1 MKKLIANLLPHQVQT
16 VEFVKYRHYSL
27 IGHHMGLGKT
37 LCSIAS
43 YINEGNFCLIVCPAF
58 LKYNW
63 ESEFKK
69 FTSSCKVKVINTQK
83 DLVEAMTANVAII
96 NYERL
101 SLAEELFKRADFVIA
116 DEAHMLKNL
125 EAKRTQ
131 LFHNYVKAFRPERL
145 QLLSGTAIKN
155 RVEEFYSLL
164 VLLSYTKHKTNGKDV
179 NVSYRNQYQFSR
191 HFSNEIVFKIFRGGR
206 EVTIRKFEGLRN
218 EEELRSLLK
227 DKYIRFKDDILK
239 DLPELQS
246 KVVYV
251 KYDYN
256 DKDLQAALENE
267 LSNTDG
273 HISKVKAGSALAKA
287 PFTIDYA
294 KSLHEETGS
303 PIVIFCDHVESVQ
316 TIAAGL
322 KNSAVITGAT
332 SMEKR
337 NDIVNQF
344 QAGKL
349 TYLVATIG
357 AASVGLTLTQANH
370 LIFNSLSWVPANNAQ
385 AKKRIHRIGQKNI
398 CFVHLIA
405 GSEVDKM
412 IITSLQSKS
421 AVIERIL

>member
-1 MKKLIANLLPHQVQT
+1 
-16 VEFVKYRHYSL
+16 
-27 IGHHMGLGKT
+27 
-37 LCSIAS
+37 
-43 YINEGNFCLIVCPAF
+43 
-58 LKYNW
+58 
-63 ESEFKK
+63 
-69 FTSSCKVKVINTQK
+69 
-83 DLVEAMTANVAII
+83 
-96 NYERL
+96 
-101 SLAEELFKRADFVIA
+101 
-116 DEAHMLKNL
+116 
-125 EAKRTQ
+125 
-131 LFHNYVKAFRPERL
+131 
-145 QLLSGTAIKN
+145 
-155 RVEEFYSLL
+155 
-164 VLLSYTKHKTNGKDV
+164 
-179 NVSYRNQYQFSR
+179 
-191 HFSNEIVFKIFRGGR
+191 
-206 EVTIRKFEGLRN
+206 
-218 EEELRSLLK
+218 
-227 DKYIRFKDDILK
+227 
-239 DLPELQS
+239 
-246 KVVYV
+246 VVYV